1 MALSGQSESR
11 GRTRNKGNT
20 ARGQHNCKRAS
31 MLRQNNQNLCVIDLI
46 DKHGNQSCEVQ
57 EGRMNI
63 ISHKSVLHALE
74 HRAS

>member
-11 GRTRNKGNT
+11 RRTRNKENT
-20 ARGQHNCKRAS
+20 TRGRHNCKQAS
-31 MLRQNNQNLCVIDLI
+31 MFRQSNQNLCVIDLI

-57 EGRMNI
+57 DGRMNI
-63 ISHKSVLHALE
+63 ISHKLVLHALE